1 MPRMVAQPA
10 ADARAALRAE
20 AERIASAPQAGVE
33 EITRA
38 GATALQLGMAR
49 EADTL
54 FGRALQLLGHFIARR
69 DAQRAL
75 ATEVAIYNTF
85 VKAIEDEGHYERCFA
100 LWRDAMAGLGS
111 AFAQPSPP
119 AQPDGDLL
127 RVGFVFHTGI
137 VLGHTEVLLR
147 LLQRRDRSRVAP
159 RVYAI
164 FGHDA
169 EFLARVEAL
178 DVPVETYAGGAEGPH
193 DWLRRRMAANGE
205 ATAVW
210 VSAPPAALFMF
221 GARVAPVQVFWS
233 LKYHPIRAPQID
245 GYLTYGSWG
254 EAERTFH
261 GQRWIVCPVPL
272 ALDPR
277 PADASLVQALRAR
290 FPQRFLMGTL
300 AREEKID
307 SRPFLESVVA
317 LLKRHPEAGYLWTGH
332 ARHAGIDAFFRAQG
346 VAERCHF
353 VGWVDTPL
361 YAAALDL
368 FLETFPLGCGVTG
381 YQALGAGRPLVSY
394 LEPNTIFGMQ
404 YWSELAG
411 GAAPTREKL
420 DQYPVLAARDPREY
434 VELASRLV
442 TDPDFREH
450 WRGRGQRFHDEEVA
464 GIERYSKRFFDTI
477 AAIRPSGQPS

>member
-1 MPRMVAQPA
+1 MVAQPA
-10 ADARAALRAE
+10 TDARAAIRAE
-20 AERIASAPQAGVE
+20 VERLASAAQADVE
-33 EITRA
+33 AITRA
-38 GATALQLGMAR
+38 GAAALQHGMAR
-49 EADTL
+49 EADAM
-54 FGRALQLLGHFIARR
+54 FGKALQLLGHFIGRR

-85 VKAIEDEGHYERCFA
+85 VKAVEDEAHYERCFA
-100 LWRDAMAGLGS
+100 LWRDAMAGLGES
-111 AFAQPSPP
+111 FAQPLAPP
-119 AQPDGDLL
+119 PPLEGPL

-147 LLQRRDRSRVAP
+147 LLQTRDRARVAP
-159 RVYAI
+159 RIYAI
-164 FGHDA
+164 FGHDDEFQRRAA
-169 EFLARVEAL
+169 ELG
-178 DVPVETYAGGAEGPH
+178 VPVEAYGGGAEGPH
-193 DWLRRRMAANGE
+193 QWLRRRMAAHGE
-205 ATAVW
+205 PTAVW

-233 LKYHPIRAPQID
+233 LKYHAIRSPQVD

-254 EAERTFH
+254 ETERTFH
-261 GQRWIVCPVPL
+261 GQRWTVCPVPL

-277 PADASLVQALRAR
+277 PPAASDVQALRAR

-317 LLKRHPEAGYLWTGH
+317 LLRRHPEAGYLWTGH

-346 VAERCHF
+346 VADRCHF

-361 YAAALDL
+361 YAPALDL

-404 YWSELAG
+404 YWSELAAG
-411 GAAPTREKL
+411 PPPTRERL
-420 DQYPVLAARDPREY
+420 DEYPVLVARDAGEY

-442 TDPDFREH
+442 TDTAFREH
-450 WRGRGQRFHDEEVA
+450 WGSRGRRFHDEEVT
-464 GIERYSKRFFDTI
+464 GIERYSRRFFDTV
-477 AAIRPSGQPS
+477 AAVAARKAAR